1 MGKSW
6 IDKNLIA
13 IPMGDVLQPK
23 TGLVARVD
31 YWWLEKD
38 AHLYKTKGS
47 NAFQCNKDRR
57 VIETVYAQM
66 IRDDGF
72 SVINI
77 PVAYVEQRLWQ

>member
-13 IPMGDVLQPK
+13 IPMSDVLYPK

-38 AHLYKTKGS
+38 GHLYKTKGS

-57 VIETVYAQM
+57 VIDMVYGKL
-66 IRDDGF
+66 IKESGF
-72 SVINI
+72 SAIHI
-77 PVAYVEQRLWQ
+77 PVAYVEAR

>member
-1 MGKSW
+1 MNKSW

-13 IPMGDVLQPK
+13 VPIEEVSTPK
-23 TGLVARVD
+23 TGRVARVD
-31 YWWLEKD
+31 YWWLVKD
-38 AHLYKTKGS
+38 GQVFKTKHS

-77 PVAYVEQRLWQ
+77 PVAYVEPRL

>member
-1 MGKSW
+1 MDNSW
-6 IDKNLIA
+6 VDKNLTSISVS
-13 IPMGDVLQPK
+13 DVTKPL
-23 TGLVARVD
+23 TGRIARVD

-38 AHLYKTKGS
+38 GQVFKTKHS

-77 PVAYVEQRLWQ
+77 PVAYVEPRL